1 MLALIIIALI
11 LFSFRRPLFGGWGFW
26 PFGGWHRPPMG
37 GSMHGPGPMGHGPGG
52 MGGPGRMGGPMGGGP
67 HR

>member
-26 PFGGWHRPPMG
+26 PFGGWWYRHPPMG
-37 GSMHGPGPMGHGPGG
+37 GPGPLGYGPSGMGGPGG
-52 MGGPGRMGGPMGGGP
+52 MGSHMGGGP